1 MKSVHDLTREEF
13 AELKSTYFFNFLG
26 EKEFESIEEVIEEDV
41 VAYYEGTAFSDDDFW
56 CNQQVIE

>member
-13 AELKSTYFFNFLG
+13 AELKNTYFLNFLG

-41 VAYYEGTAFSDDDFW
+41 IAYYEGTVFSDDDFW